1 MTAIVEGNGLTKHFG
16 TGDATV
22 VAVDAV
28 DVAIQESELVM
39 IMGDSGCGKTTLISL
54 LGCILTPD
62 AGQIR
67 IEGEAID
74 PAAQDMSVIR
84 REKIGFVFQLFH
96 LLPYL
101 TALENVMIAMD
112 LAQTK
117 TDAAENR
124 AMELLTQV
132 GLSER
137 FHHRPAQLSGGEK
150 QRVSFARAL
159 ANRPKVIFADEP
171 TANLDSRQSDNLM
184 SLIQE
189 LRQEHQTTVAIV
201 THHEGLKKSADRII
215 QMKDGRIFGE

>member
-112 LAQTK
+112 LARTK